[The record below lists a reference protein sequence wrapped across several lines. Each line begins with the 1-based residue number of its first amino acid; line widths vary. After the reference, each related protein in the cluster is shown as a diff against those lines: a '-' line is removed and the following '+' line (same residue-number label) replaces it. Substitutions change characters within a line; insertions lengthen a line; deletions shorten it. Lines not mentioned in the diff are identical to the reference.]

1 MTGPLDVQIEEACH
15 FVERNMRVAAIKNP
29 ARIDI
34 PQYAMN
40 AVLEAVLKKSIKV
53 RGQVRDQVGGQVV
66 ENIRARGQVM
76 GQVRGQVEKL
86 LYAIKD
92 GELTV
97 SELMRLVGVTSRAH
111 FREDVIVPALA
122 DGYIEMTQ
130 PNSPRSP
137 TQKYRITEKGRLVVS
152 R

>member
-1 MTGPLDVQIEEACH
+1 MTGPLAVQIEEACH

-40 AVLEAVLKKSIKV
+40 AVFEAVLKKSIKV

-76 GQVRGQVEKL
+76 GQVEKL

-137 TQKYRITEKGRLVVS
+137 TQKYRIIEKGRLVADG
-152 R
+152 